1 MRKMLLLTGAALLS
15 LGTTGVFAEEAKMAD
30 TAAPAVAEAPK
41 ADAAE
46 AAKPAKK
53 MKKKHHKNAHHARHH
68 SEADALR
75 AQVANLTQRLD
86 QLERV
91 ERAKPSDQEA
101 ITDGNSLRLKL
112 TGQVNRAVMWQDDG
126 RNSATKHVDNDMQS
140 SRINLTATGKL
151 TDDMDVG
158 ATIEAQFSVDS
169 SAQVDVRDHSSA
181 SSTGTWSNRIMEVF
195 FDSKRFGKVSAGLGS
210 MASDGTMEDTDMSL
224 TTVVANGSDVG
235 RFAGGT
241 VFFDKTLNG
250 KWSNTAL
257 AGGANGLAVN
267 EGVSSLNG
275 SVGQF
280 FNNADGLS
288 RQNRIRYGTPE
299 YYGFRMDLSHAY
311 ADNNGNSSAGANPG
325 RGNDMW
331 DAALRYAGEI
341 GCTKIAAQ
349 IAYVHDNTVAQLT
362 SAGAATNLVT
372 GYDQVNGSIGVLFPV
387 GISFMVAAANRDW
400 DFRGAPDA
408 KMYFAKLGYQ
418 HSFFEAGK
426 TAFAIDFGNY
436 ERFTFKPTVQ
446 RNKFRGRTYGAFMV
460 QHLDR
465 VATEL
470 YIGGR
475 AYVLREKGVA
485 PSRFK
490 HVTAFMAGARVKF

>member
-126 RNSATKHVDNDMQS
+126 RNSATKHVDNDMQN

-158 ATIEAQFSVDS
+158 ATIEAQFLVDS
-169 SAQVDVRDHSSA
+169 SAQVDVRDHSA
-181 SSTGTWSNRIMEVF
+181 AARTGTWSNRIMEVF
-195 FDSKRFGKVSAGLGS
+195 FDSKRFGKLSAGLGH

-224 TTVVANGSDVG
+224 TTVVANGSDVN

-250 KWSNTAL
+250 KYSNTAL
-257 AGGANGLAVN
+257 AAGGNGLAVN
-267 EGVSSLNG
+267 EGFSSLNG

-280 FNNADGLS
+280 FNNADGLD

-299 YYGFRMDLSHAY
+299 YYGFRLDLSHAY
-311 ADNNGNSSAGANPG
+311 ADNNASGSTPNVG

-349 IAYVHDNTVAQLT
+349 IAYVHDNTVAT
-362 SAGAATNLVT
+362 RNTAGTANGQVT

-400 DFRGAPDA
+400 DFAGAPDA

-436 ERFTFKPTVQ
+436 ERFTFKPAVQ
-446 RNKFRGRTYGAFMV
+446 KNKFRGRTYGAFLV

-475 AYVLREKGVA
+475 TYVLREKGTA